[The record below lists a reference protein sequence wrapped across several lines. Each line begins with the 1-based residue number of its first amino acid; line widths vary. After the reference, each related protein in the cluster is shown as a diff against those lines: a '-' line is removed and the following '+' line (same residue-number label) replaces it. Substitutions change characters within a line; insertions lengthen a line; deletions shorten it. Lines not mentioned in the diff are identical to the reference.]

1 MRSRHPP
8 GADMAAFLPHL
19 PGVTQKPRI
28 LQSVQSERALTGGRE
43 LHLTYRLE
51 GEHPVPAILLL
62 PTAPA
67 PAPAAILLHGY
78 SSRKEVMA
86 GPVGRAL
93 LLEGIASLAV
103 DLPLHGSRAD
113 PPEAR
118 MAQNPLAM
126 ARLWR
131 QALGDI
137 RLAGHYLGARREIDA
152 GRLAVVGY
160 SMGAL
165 VALDVAA
172 GDARI
177 RAVVLAAGGDLPQG
191 VPYAAALRLL
201 VDPVKAVRKLNGRPL
216 LMVHGRQDRTVLPDQ
231 AQRLYD
237 AAREPKEIRWWDAGH
252 RLPEA
257 ASAEVA
263 RWLGERLR

>member
-1 MRSRHPP
+1 
-8 GADMAAFLPHL
+8 
-19 PGVTQKPRI
+19 VTPKPRI
-28 LQSVQSERALTGGRE
+28 LQSVQSERALSGGRE

-51 GEHPVPAILLL
+51 GEHPVPAILML
-62 PTAPA
+62 PTPATSTSTAAAQAPA
-67 PAPAAILLHGY
+67 PGVILLHGY

-86 GPVGRAL
+86 GLVGRAL
-93 LLEGIASLAV
+93 LAEGIASLAV
-103 DLPLHGSRAD
+103 DLPLHGSRVD

-118 MAQNPLAM
+118 MARNPLAM

-131 QALGDI
+131 QALGDV

-152 GRLAVVGY
+152 GRLAILGY

-201 VDPVKAVRKLNGRPL
+201 VDPVKAVRKLDGRPL

-237 AAREPKEIRWWDAGH
+237 AAREPKEIRWFDAGH
-252 RLPEA
+252 RLPEPA
-257 ASAEVA
+257 GAEVA